1 MIELGQHAAFI
12 VWSYAGV
19 ALAIGALI
27 AWTTVSA
34 RRTDR
39 RLAELERLRGRARG

>member
-12 VWSYAGV
+12 LWSYAGV
-19 ALAIGALI
+19 ALAIAGLI
-27 AWTTVSA
+27 TWTVTSA

-39 RLAELERLRGRARG
+39 RLAELDRLRERTRT